1 VNKRS
6 VKAVQK
12 ENSSASPE
20 VNAAKLAVLSS
31 ALTTLA
37 DAVATFAALLALEG
51 VANAESQEKSASD
64 SIQTQLTAMQK
75 QLDFLTNEAAKK

>member
-1 VNKRS
+1 MNKRS

>member
-1 VNKRS
+1 MNKRS
-6 VKAVQK
+6 AKAFQK

-51 VANAESQEKSASD
+51 VANTESQEKSASD
-64 SIQTQLTAMQK
+64 SIQAQLTAMQK